1 MFQQVMTM
9 IFQDFIGI
17 FLCAYLDNLF
27 IYSNSVD
34 EHEKHL
40 TLVFDKICKF
50 QFYLKEEKCELYA
63 EQVDC
68 LSHMINHRGLHAD
81 ADKMTQIC
89 NWR

>member
-1 MFQQVMTM
+1 MIYGMYVSHMMQIRDCNTPTMFQQVMTM

-40 TLVFDKICKF
+40 THI
-50 QFYLKEEKCELYA
+50 
-63 EQVDC
+63 
-68 LSHMINHRGLHAD
+68 
-81 ADKMTQIC
+81 
-89 NWR
+89 